1 VTSRLVAECRD
12 ALTELA
18 RQNRVTLIWVPGHR
32 GITGNEEADK
42 LARQAADMPFLGPEP
57 ALGIPRC
64 TVREAIKNWTE
75 EQHTRAWKELP
86 GLRHSKLFTGKPCK
100 VQTDTLLKLNR
111 SQLRMITA
119 VYTGHAPVRGHLFT
133 IGLFNGDPICR
144 CCGMETETVQ
154 HIVCRCE
161 ALARQRYDV
170 FGKLSIEPKDIS
182 TASIRDLCFFIR
194 SAGLLRL
201 C

>member
-1 VTSRLVAECRD
+1 
-12 ALTELA
+12 
-18 RQNRVTLIWVPGHR
+18 
-32 GITGNEEADK
+32 
-42 LARQAADMPFLGPEP
+42 
-57 ALGIPRC
+57 
-64 TVREAIKNWTE
+64 
-75 EQHTRAWKELP
+75 
-86 GLRHSKLFTGKPCK
+86 
-100 VQTDTLLKLNR
+100 
-111 SQLRMITA
+111 MITA

-133 IGLFNGDPICR
+133 IGLFDGYPICR

-161 ALARQRYDV
+161 ALAGQRYDV
-170 FGKLSIEPKDIS
+170 FGKIIIEPKDIN